1 MLSRVLVAIALSAA
15 LVSGAAIALLR
26 TEYVGTNLCGYAI
39 ATIEEASAAKV
50 RVDRCTVDPTRGQLV
65 IDGLTVGDP
74 GGRLEVRAARVFVQ
88 VIVRPLLQRVRLER
102 LEIDHAEV
110 KLALDQSGPARP
122 RGAADHQCLPD
133 ALDRFELGRVQVRK
147 ASLTLISGGR
157 ELLVPRVDAQVHGKD
172 DALQVSLRT
181 AGGSVR
187 AGQANVA
194 ITSLHADAKVDLRG
208 RGKLELTEADLR
220 LADASALVRGTLAD
234 LCQPKVE
241 GSATVHLDDL
251 GALSQELIPGK
262 LAGVGGSLAA
272 DVTFA
277 LARGK
282 PRASGELRLRGGT
295 IEGFLPGDLSARFD
309 LTPARLS
316 VGNFELPVGRGG
328 VTGSI
333 ELALTHDLPLSA
345 ELQIRDLELQ
355 ELLRRLTQPHAWVL
369 LRTSGHISLKGSAS
383 PFNLGGNA
391 NLEIPDFA
399 VLDRAYDARKGAP
412 QRMFEMGRTR
422 LTTGISLDPSRIA
435 LPGALLDVDG
445 SRVAV
450 DGALHFDL
458 SRGLDLAATSDSI
471 TLAALRGHVGALTW
485 DGTVVGLKGHVFGP
499 YGSPRIEGGASIRDF
514 RMLDLSLGNISGDA
528 RLEDFRLALTNLE
541 GKKGQTE
548 FGGRVLLDFNRPQ
561 TPMTAHLEVPK
572 GRVHDI
578 VDLLVVAVPAL
589 RTIGDKANVDGSI
602 TAVLDA
608 QGPASRPD
616 GEARVSF
623 ADVNVFGQHFP
634 EGEAR
639 ATLHGNEPR
648 LRIEDL
654 TLRRGKGTVTLA
666 GDFGPEYRL
675 EMDAQSHGLTLQD
688 VDLAKAARM
697 QGPFESSAHIRG
709 VASHPLVEAKA
720 SFADAKADKAP
731 VGDGQFALSLDGD
744 AMRWEGQVGPHRV
757 AGRATIEEGN
767 VPYTATLGVR
777 FADLSELFQTF
788 LPDAELRGGA
798 LEADV
803 AVSGDLLHVAES
815 EGRVQIARLAVE
827 RQEMTIENDGPG
839 ELVFGP
845 EGIDVKRL
853 AVRAPYTSATLVGR
867 AAYGALDLRLVASV
881 DGRLLQGLFADLE
894 HAAGTCLV
902 QASVA
907 GTLASPSVLG
917 NLRIENGEMRL
928 RGVPFAARE
937 MDGSVSFS
945 QDALVI
951 DEMHGKVNNGEA
963 KVSGGVSL
971 RRFVPQKIDL
981 AAHLGE
987 VGVRLQ
993 DNLNATLEGDVTL
1006 FGPPLEPV
1014 VGGSV
1019 TLSRMT
1025 YTEDIDV
1032 ERSLLDFS
1040 RRPPAPR
1047 VLVKSSVVPR
1057 FDLDVHL
1064 GRNVRIENNL
1074 ARADLK
1080 GDLKV
1085 TGTSR
1090 NLGLLGSVNTVH
1102 GVAQFRGNEFQIEQG
1117 VVTFTDRQRIRPSF
1131 ELQALSVI
1139 KASGKTDEYKV
1150 HLHGFGTPAEP
1161 HLALSSEPAL
1171 VEADVGFLLAFGF
1184 VASQSNFN
1192 AADSGLAIG
1201 VEALN
1206 KVTGFS
1212 AEVRRFIPKNSI
1224 LRDPNLDFTSDF
1236 SIATSKIEPMARFRS
1251 HLLTDKIDL
1260 KVLQT
1265 LSATQRR
1272 YRGVLAYQVS
1282 DALSGQLQL
1291 DNEHLTTS
1299 TDFGADLKFKWEG
1312 E

>member
-1 MLSRVLVAIALSAA
+1 M
-15 LVSGAAIALLR
+15 
-26 TEYVGTNLCGYAI
+26 
-39 ATIEEASAAKV
+39 
-50 RVDRCTVDPTRGQLV
+50 
-65 IDGLTVGDP
+65 
-74 GGRLEVRAARVFVQ
+74 GG
-88 VIVRPLLQRVRLER
+88 
-102 LEIDHAEV
+102 
-110 KLALDQSGPARP
+110 
-122 RGAADHQCLPD
+122 
-133 ALDRFELGRVQVRK
+133 
-147 ASLTLISGGR
+147 
-157 ELLVPRVDAQVHGKD
+157 
-172 DALQVSLRT
+172 
-181 AGGSVR
+181 
-187 AGQANVA
+187 
-194 ITSLHADAKVDLRG
+194 
-208 RGKLELTEADLR
+208 
-220 LADASALVRGTLAD
+220 
-234 LCQPKVE
+234 
-241 GSATVHLDDL
+241 
-251 GALSQELIPGK
+251 
-262 LAGVGGSLAA
+262 
-272 DVTFA
+272 TFA
-277 LARGK
+277 A
-282 PRASGELRLRGGT
+282 
-295 IEGFLPGDLSARFD
+295 
-309 LTPARLS
+309 
-316 VGNFELPVGRGG
+316 
-328 VTGSI
+328 
-333 ELALTHDLPLSA
+333 PL
-345 ELQIRDLELQ
+345 
-355 ELLRRLTQPHAWVL
+355 
-369 LRTSGHISLKGSAS
+369 
-383 PFNLGGNA
+383 
-391 NLEIPDFA
+391 
-399 VLDRAYDARKGAP
+399 
-412 QRMFEMGRTR
+412 
-422 LTTGISLDPSRIA
+422 
-435 LPGALLDVDG
+435 
-445 SRVAV
+445 
-450 DGALHFDL
+450 
-458 SRGLDLAATSDSI
+458 
-471 TLAALRGHVGALTW
+471 
-485 DGTVVGLKGHVFGP
+485 
-499 YGSPRIEGGASIRDF
+499 
-514 RMLDLSLGNISGDA
+514 
-528 RLEDFRLALTNLE
+528 
-541 GKKGQTE
+541 
-548 FGGRVLLDFNRPQ
+548 
-561 TPMTAHLEVPK
+561 
-572 GRVHDI
+572 
-578 VDLLVVAVPAL
+578 
-589 RTIGDKANVDGSI
+589 
-602 TAVLDA
+602 
-608 QGPASRPD
+608 
-616 GEARVSF
+616 
-623 ADVNVFGQHFP
+623 
-634 EGEAR
+634 
-639 ATLHGNEPR
+639 
-648 LRIEDL
+648 
-654 TLRRGKGTVTLA
+654 
-666 GDFGPEYRL
+666 
-675 EMDAQSHGLTLQD
+675 
-688 VDLAKAARM
+688 
-697 QGPFESSAHIRG
+697 
-709 VASHPLVEAKA
+709 
-720 SFADAKADKAP
+720 
-731 VGDGQFALSLDGD
+731 
-744 AMRWEGQVGPHRV
+744 
-757 AGRATIEEGN
+757 
-767 VPYTATLGVR
+767 
-777 FADLSELFQTF
+777 
-788 LPDAELRGGA
+788 
-798 LEADV
+798 
-803 AVSGDLLHVAES
+803 
-815 EGRVQIARLAVE
+815 
-827 RQEMTIENDGPG
+827 
-839 ELVFGP
+839 
-845 EGIDVKRL
+845 
-853 AVRAPYTSATLVGR
+853 
-867 AAYGALDLRLVASV
+867 
-881 DGRLLQGLFADLE
+881 
-894 HAAGTCLV
+894 
-902 QASVA
+902 
-907 GTLASPSVLG
+907 VLG
-917 NLRIENGEMRL
+917 NLHIESGEMRL
-928 RGVPFAARE
+928 RGLPFAARE
-937 MDGSVSFS
+937 MNGSVSFS